1 MREGSEQFRNNF
13 REYSWRAGGWRESA
27 TRHLLHG
34 GQAGFK
40 AWPCL
45 HMSDIII
52 EFILTLYVIPRV
64 RFREHSIL
72 LSFSGRFWSLVADS

>member
-1 MREGSEQFRNNF
+1 MSRSGIISV
-13 REYSWRAGGWRESA
+13 STAGELGA
-27 TRHLLHG
+27 GMNQPPGTYCIG

-45 HMSDIII
+45 HMSDLII